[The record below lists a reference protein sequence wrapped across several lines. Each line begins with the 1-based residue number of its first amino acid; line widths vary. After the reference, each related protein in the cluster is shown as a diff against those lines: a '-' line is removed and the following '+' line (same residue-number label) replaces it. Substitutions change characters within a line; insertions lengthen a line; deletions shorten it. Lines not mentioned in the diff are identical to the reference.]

1 MSETSKAL
9 WAAILAFTCWGL
21 FPIYWKFF
29 PELSG
34 ADLFIY
40 RLFWSMLTLSLIVIY
55 KKRIPILKEILKT
68 NLKWWLLLSA
78 LLISSNWL
86 MYTIAVTEGKI
97 IEASLG
103 YFLNPLI
110 NVILGVIFLKETLRL
125 SQLPAI
131 ILALIGVLWM
141 GLSSG
146 VLGFPWT
153 ALWLSLTFAAYGL
166 IRKLT
171 HVGSLEGLSFET
183 GIVFLPFIYW
193 WYQRGGNP
201 SQTLESIGWIKMT
214 LLAFSGIIT
223 CTPLILFAYAARR
236 LSMQALG
243 FTQYLSPSFKF
254 LCGWALFNEPMPID
268 RWWGFLFIWMG
279 LAWYSI
285 EKLQFSRS
293 IRKSQAELT
302 NL

>member
-1 MSETSKAL
+1 MNEGTKAL
-9 WAAILAFTCWGL
+9 WAAIGAFTCWGL

-29 PELSG
+29 PELNGS
-34 ADLFIY
+34 DLFIY
-40 RLFWSMLTLSLIVIY
+40 RLFWSMLTLSVIVVY

-78 LLISSNWL
+78 LFISSNWL

-110 NVILGVIFLKETLRL
+110 NVILGVIFLKETLRFT
-125 SQLPAI
+125 QLPAI
-131 ILALIGVLWM
+131 ILAVIGVLWM

-146 VLGFPWT
+146 VLGFPWM

-166 IRKLT
+166 IRKLSRI
-171 HVGSLEGLSFET
+171 GSLEGLSFET
-183 GIVFLPFIYW
+183 AIVFVPFMFW
-193 WYQRGGNP
+193 WYQRGGSP
-201 SQTLESIGWIKMT
+201 QATLESVGWGKMI

-236 LSMQALG
+236 LTLQALG
-243 FTQYLSPSFKF
+243 FSQYLSPSFKF
-254 LCGWALFNEPMPID
+254 LVGWALFNEPMPLE

-279 LAWYSI
+279 LAWYSL
-285 EKLQFSRS
+285 EQMQNARRMKRQRLGAQ
-293 IRKSQAELT
+293 
-302 NL
+302 